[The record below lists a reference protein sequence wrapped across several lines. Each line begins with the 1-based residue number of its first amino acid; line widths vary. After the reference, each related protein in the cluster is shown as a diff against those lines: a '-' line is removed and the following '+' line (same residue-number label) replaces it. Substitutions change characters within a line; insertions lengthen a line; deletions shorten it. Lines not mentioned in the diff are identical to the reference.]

1 MVFDETT
8 KSAPY
13 SLLKDFSQRCPLF
26 YLKKGTA
33 WQDLPLNSFLGE
45 FKSPQTR
52 RSSQNIFSKFTL
64 FLKIKKPQQL
74 GTVGVQPTISELLR
88 FSGAN
93 DVTRTHDLL
102 ITNQLLYRL
111 SYISVWTGGMAHLKG
126 HIQNRVY
133 FIIFFNRRQQV
144 LLISCRAPYVAVPVY
159 YILYFE
165 GIPSKCFRAIGPFPT
180 VFPRIPPVA
189 TGNSVVIFPRNFD
202 KFCHYFLLTLFF
214 LQSSILFS
222 IYIIYLIISFYKE
235 LFTFSTWFS
244 TLEFSI
250 YFQSFSVNCINLPSS
265 LFALFH
271 RPKKRLNFT

>member
-1 MVFDETT
+1 M
-8 KSAPY
+8 
-13 SLLKDFSQRCPLF
+13 
-26 YLKKGTA
+26 
-33 WQDLPLNSFLGE
+33 
-45 FKSPQTR
+45 
-52 RSSQNIFSKFTL
+52 
-64 FLKIKKPQQL
+64 
-74 GTVGVQPTISELLR
+74 
-88 FSGAN
+88 
-93 DVTRTHDLL
+93 TRTHDLL

-111 SYISVWTGGMAHLKG
+111 SYISVWTGGMALLKG

-133 FIIFFNRRQQV
+133 SIIFFNRRQQV

-250 YFQSFSVNCINLPSS
+250 YFQCFSINCINLPSS

-271 RPKKRLNFT
+271 RPKKRPNFT

>member
-102 ITNQLLYRL
+102 ITKHGQTVQTPQNSRFPPFPLPRRIL
-111 SYISVWTGGMAHLKG
+111 SSTLVSIISINSFCRVGHGVGQRPWSSSRNSGG
-126 HIQNRVY
+126 
-133 FIIFFNRRQQV
+133 
-144 LLISCRAPYVAVPVY
+144 ISKVAV
-159 YILYFE
+159 
-165 GIPSKCFRAIGPFPT
+165 
-180 VFPRIPPVA
+180 
-189 TGNSVVIFPRNFD
+189 
-202 KFCHYFLLTLFF
+202 
-214 LQSSILFS
+214 
-222 IYIIYLIISFYKE
+222 
-235 LFTFSTWFS
+235 
-244 TLEFSI
+244 
-250 YFQSFSVNCINLPSS
+250 
-265 LFALFH
+265 
-271 RPKKRLNFT
+271 

>member
-111 SYISVWTGGMAHLKG
+111 SYIS
-126 HIQNRVY
+126 
-133 FIIFFNRRQQV
+133 
-144 LLISCRAPYVAVPVY
+144 
-159 YILYFE
+159 
-165 GIPSKCFRAIGPFPT
+165 
-180 VFPRIPPVA
+180 
-189 TGNSVVIFPRNFD
+189 
-202 KFCHYFLLTLFF
+202 
-214 LQSSILFS
+214 LFS
-222 IYIIYLIISFYKE
+222 SEQMVFYHN
-235 LFTFSTWFS
+235 FSRASTGIFS
-244 TLEFSI
+244 GGRASSCSGF
-250 YFQSFSVNCINLPSS
+250 CILQIV
-265 LFALFH
+265 F
-271 RPKKRLNFT
+271 

>member
-1 MVFDETT
+1 MLRGRNLRSHLLESKKAACGRWRDP
-8 KSAPY
+8 SASKP
-13 SLLKDFSQRCPLF
+13 
-26 YLKKGTA
+26 KKRTGRV
-33 WQDLPLNSFLGE
+33 LV
-45 FKSPQTR
+45 R
-52 RSSQNIFSKFTL
+52 RHKNIGAKHA
-64 FLKIKKPQQL
+64 
-74 GTVGVQPTISELLR
+74 LLR
-88 FSGAN
+88 CGAT

-111 SYISVWTGGMAHLKG
+111 SYISVWTGGMALLKG
-126 HIQNRVY
+126 HIQNRIH
-133 FIIFFNRRQQV
+133 FIIFFYRRQQV

-250 YFQSFSVNCINLPSS
+250 YFQCFSINCINLPSS

-271 RPKKRLNFT
+271 RPKKRPNFT

>member
-88 FSGAN
+88 FSGGGEGSRTPVRKHFNGTFSGRRRLLRESYSPRSLPVWQAVTPGSPVRVMMHGRGNSYPPHGRHIN
-93 DVTRTHDLL
+93 DAFPGLWPLRFRRPPL
-102 ITNQLLYRL
+102 I
-111 SYISVWTGGMAHLKG
+111 
-126 HIQNRVY
+126 
-133 FIIFFNRRQQV
+133 RQQ
-144 LLISCRAPYVAVPVY
+144 
-159 YILYFE
+159 
-165 GIPSKCFRAIGPFPT
+165 
-180 VFPRIPPVA
+180 
-189 TGNSVVIFPRNFD
+189 
-202 KFCHYFLLTLFF
+202 
-214 LQSSILFS
+214 
-222 IYIIYLIISFYKE
+222 
-235 LFTFSTWFS
+235 
-244 TLEFSI
+244 
-250 YFQSFSVNCINLPSS
+250 
-265 LFALFH
+265 
-271 RPKKRLNFT
+271 

>member
-88 FSGAN
+88 FSGAT

-111 SYISVWTGGMAHLKG
+111 SY
-126 HIQNRVY
+126 
-133 FIIFFNRRQQV
+133 
-144 LLISCRAPYVAVPVY
+144 
-159 YILYFE
+159 
-165 GIPSKCFRAIGPFPT
+165 
-180 VFPRIPPVA
+180 
-189 TGNSVVIFPRNFD
+189 
-202 KFCHYFLLTLFF
+202 
-214 LQSSILFS
+214 SSILFIS
-222 IYIIYLIISFYKE
+222 PEQEIYYH
-235 LFTFSTWFS
+235 TFSQPS
-244 TLEFSI
+244 TGIF
-250 YFQSFSVNCINLPSS
+250 FGRTGGAFTRRCILRFV
-265 LFALFH
+265 L
-271 RPKKRLNFT
+271 